1 MKLELQK
8 GSRTKVLAYGLL
20 IAMIIFA
27 IRLFYIQIVQHDYYK
42 ELASSEQVK
51 RLKIPAQRGIIY
63 VMDGSRP
70 TKIVMNESVY
80 TVFADP
86 KIVDEPDKAARVIRD
101 VAKDK
106 VRDGLD
112 KLLTIPGSRYQV
124 LANKLTRAEAD
135 KIKNENLKGIG
146 FQEMSQRVYTEG
158 TMAAQILGFV
168 DFEGEGK
175 YGIEGGLNSRLVGTD
190 GLLQS
195 VTDIKDVPLTIGN
208 QNIKIAKKDGDNLVL
223 SIDRNIQSRVESA
236 LADGLKRSGAQK
248 GSVVVM
254 DPDTGMVKAMAN
266 LPSYDPAKFNLVTD
280 AGLFNNPTISFMYEP
295 GSVSKSFTFAK
306 ALDTGTI
313 TPETTYNNTD
323 YQTIDDRTITNA
335 TKGKTGIISMQTVY
349 NWSLNTGTIEIMKMF
364 GGGSITRDARQKL
377 YSFLHDNLGFG
388 QKTEIEL
395 DGELSGT
402 IISPDEREGNAVR
415 YANMSFGQGYDATMI
430 QVAAAY
436 CAVINGGNYYKPT
449 ILAGTIDAS
458 DNFNQETPKLKK
470 SGIVSSATSATL
482 REMAAKGRSQMFKV
496 NDKPGYQIG
505 GKTGTSQVA
514 ENGHYKDNE
523 TIGSYI
529 GFGGAD
535 KPKYVIMVMVS
546 GKNQALG
553 GSKDAMPI
561 FNDISGW
568 LIDYLKIKPKG

>member
-1 MKLELQK
+1 M
-8 GSRTKVLAYGLL
+8 LAYGLL